1 VSPYFVHCGRFA
13 VSETQ
18 ETAAVWKN
26 IVRKSGLTEKAG
38 GGGRISEEQFYKT
51 GSAGASEKIQ

>member
-1 VSPYFVHCGRFA
+1 MHCGRFA